1 MARIGDLPSQKRHC
15 ADAGRRARRL
25 PWPAASL
32 MVTMLVLGVS
42 ACEPRTVV
50 DPGSATRA
58 TELGMKPRA
67 SVARGA
73 DYATKELVPG
83 RGIGDL
89 RLQGATLA
97 DVERVLGTDH
107 QISSLSTTQECGP
120 DGCREGA
127 PRFALEYRRLALT
140 VGFDRAPAGAPVE
153 QSQVRFFSVFCTDP
167 KACGWRGATSLGLR
181 IGDSDDRAVELHG
194 SGSKRRGSGNRVY
207 ADGLSVAYAR
217 SGGMI
222 ESLTVFRP
230 EDIGQFQ

>member
-1 MARIGDLPSQKRHC
+1 MPRTVDPASPKRHGSN
-15 ADAGRRARRL
+15 AGRRARRL

-32 MVTMLVLGVS
+32 IGTMLVLGVA

-67 SVARGA
+67 AAARGA

-89 RLQGATLA
+89 QLQGATLA
-97 DVERVLGTDH
+97 DVERVLGTDY
-107 QISSLSTTQECGP
+107 QISSLSTTQDCGP

-127 PRFALEYRRLALT
+127 TRFSLEYRRLALT
-140 VGFDRAPAGAPVE
+140 VGFERAAAGTPVE
-153 QSQVRFFSVFCTDP
+153 QSRVRLFSVFCADP
-167 KACGWRGATSLGLR
+167 RTCAWRGSTSLGLR
-181 IGDSDDRAVELHG
+181 IGDGDDRAVELHG
-194 SGSKRRGSGNRVY
+194 GGRKLRGTGNRVY
-207 ADGLSVAYAR
+207 AEGLSVAFGR
-217 SGGMI
+217 QGGAI

-230 EDIGQFQ
+230 EDIKQFQ